1 MYKLIIAISILSVA
15 FFQNPI
21 ISLSLGLMVGLI
33 VKDNL
38 NEFISSVGSMP
49 LQAGIVLIGFSIS
62 FNTFTD
68 LLINYFP
75 IISIFVV
82 ITFFMGLFIGK
93 IFNLDK
99 NFIYLISS
107 ATAICGATA
116 ALAISSVIKA
126 KPNQVSFAVFI
137 IFLMNTIALAL
148 FPIIGK
154 FLSLTDMQF
163 GLFSALAIH
172 DTSSVVGAGLL
183 FSDEAGEIA
192 ATLKVGRTIWILP
205 LIILI
210 SYKINGNRSVG
221 LNYFPKFI
229 IFFFIAIV
237 ISNLFTLPIQIYDTS
252 KLLSIIFINIGIFF
266 IALQTN
272 VEKINYSANLIY
284 PVFLWLAVILISF
297 IVVNGLHMSD

>member
-21 ISLSLGLMVGLI
+21 ISLSLGLMVGFI
-33 VKDNL
+33 FKDNL
-38 NEFISSVGSMP
+38 NEFISNVGSMP

-82 ITFFMGLFIGK
+82 ITFFLGLFIGK

-99 NFIYLISS
+99 KFIYLISS

-126 KPNQVSFAVFI
+126 KPNQVSLAVFI

-172 DTSSVVGAGLL
+172 DTASVVGAGLL
-183 FSDEAGEIA
+183 FSDQAAEIA
-192 ATLKVGRTIWILP
+192 TTLKVGRTIWILP

-210 SYKINGNRSVG
+210 SYKINSNRSIG

-266 IALQTN
+266 IAVQTK

-284 PVFLWLAVILISF
+284 PVFLWLAVILISI
-297 IVVNGLHMSD
+297 IVVTGLYMSD

>member
-1 MYKLIIAISILSVA
+1 MYKLIIAISIISVA

-21 ISLSLGLMVGLI
+21 ISLSLGLMVGFI
-33 VKDNL
+33 FKDNL
-38 NEFISSVGSMP
+38 NEFISNVGSMP

-82 ITFFMGLFIGK
+82 ITFFLGLFIGK

-99 NFIYLISS
+99 KFIYLISS

-126 KPNQVSFAVFI
+126 KPNQVSLAVFI

-172 DTSSVVGAGLL
+172 DTASVVGAGLL
-183 FSDEAGEIA
+183 FSDQAAEIA
-192 ATLKVGRTIWILP
+192 TTLKVGRTIWILP

-210 SYKINGNRSVG
+210 SYKINSNRSIG

-266 IALQTN
+266 IAVQTK

-284 PVFLWLAVILISF
+284 PVFLWLAVILISI
-297 IVVNGLHMSD
+297 IVVTGLYMSD